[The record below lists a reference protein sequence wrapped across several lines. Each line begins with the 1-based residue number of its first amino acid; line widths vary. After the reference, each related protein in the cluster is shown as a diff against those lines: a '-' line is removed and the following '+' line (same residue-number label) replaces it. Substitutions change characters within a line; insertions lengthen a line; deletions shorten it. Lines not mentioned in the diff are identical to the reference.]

1 MLVHSRHQYMRSADS
16 RNQNRTMENKTSDKI
31 ISVLIVDDH
40 PTVRRGLASFI
51 NTMEGYSC
59 VGEASNGGEAVRV
72 AAELKPDIVLMDLV
86 MPEMDGAT
94 ATQQILQNVQGVRVL
109 VLTSFHEQHLVQNAL
124 KAGAVGY
131 ILKTASVDELTTAI
145 RMAYKGETVLSPEA
159 TQALVRASRA
169 SSIGDNLTERER
181 EILQLLAQGLSNSEI
196 AGKLFVTV
204 PTVKFHVTNVLSK
217 LQVGSRTEA
226 VLLALK
232 YKLVKDVT

>member
-1 MLVHSRHQYMRSADS
+1 M
-16 RNQNRTMENKTSDKI
+16 NKQTSDKV
-31 ISVLIVDDH
+31 ISVMIVDDH

-51 NTMEGYSC
+51 NTMEGYAC
-59 VGEASNGGEAVRV
+59 NGEASNGAEAVRL

-94 ATQQILQNVQGVRVL
+94 ATQQIRQQLPEVRVL
-109 VLTSFHEQHLVQNAL
+109 VLTSFHEQHLVQSAL

-131 ILKTASVDELTTAI
+131 ILKTAAVDELTAAI
-145 RMAYKGETVLSPEA
+145 RSAYDGQTVLSPEA

-169 SSIGDNLTERER
+169 NTIGDNLTERER

-232 YKLVKDVT
+232 YKLVRDMT